1 MDKRR
6 MNAGESNMSA
16 DKLGNIRTASQRLP
30 KLKWLMV
37 DRDEDATSRIPAHG
51 LSRAD
56 HMDIVS

>member
-1 MDKRR
+1 
-6 MNAGESNMSA
+6 MNAGESSMSA